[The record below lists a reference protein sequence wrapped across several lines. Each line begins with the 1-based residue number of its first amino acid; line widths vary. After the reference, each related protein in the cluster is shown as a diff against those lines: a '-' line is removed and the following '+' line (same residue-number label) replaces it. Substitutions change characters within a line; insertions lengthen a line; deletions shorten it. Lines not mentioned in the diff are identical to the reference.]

1 MRTFLLAFLLLS
13 ACRSSDKDAVE
24 TGTVDSQADTSTESG
39 LDDTAVQV
47 GRADEDGDGFDVDDD
62 CDDNNAAVNP
72 DAEEVC
78 DGIDNDCDEEVDEE
92 DAAPATWYADGDG
105 DGYGDDSTA
114 TESCDA
120 LSGHVLESGDCN
132 DTDPDMHP
140 NAPETDCTDPTD
152 YNCDGAVGFADDD
165 DDGFAACEDCDD
177 NDENINDDG
186 VEICDG
192 LDNDCDGDI
201 DDADSYVENT
211 TTWYGDLDGD
221 NFGSVQSQVEACS
234 QPTGF
239 VANATDCNDFNGA
252 SYPGAA
258 EICDEEDNNCDGTID
273 EGVTST
279 FYADGDG
286 DGYGDAA
293 STTAACSL
301 PGGYSVLPT
310 DCDDADPS
318 AHPGAFEICDGVD
331 NDCDS
336 TIDENAINAQTFYAD
351 TDSDTYGDAT
361 STTSACTAP
370 SGFVSNA
377 TDCDDSTSAVNPG
390 ATETC
395 NGIDDNCVGGVDEGV
410 TTTFF
415 ADTDT
420 DTYGDATS
428 TTSACTAPSGFVS
441 NATDCDDSTSA
452 VNPGA
457 TETCNGIDDDCV
469 GGADN
474 GLEGSE
480 ATCAA
485 ENCEA
490 ILTARPSATNGT
502 YYVDPDNSGSAIA
515 LSCEMT
521 IEGGGWTQAT
531 DAYVSRL
538 SGGVDRRYLY
548 SRGSAFYLS
557 PVTQLV
563 WTWNSYQ
570 ALNGTYEY
578 ATSGTTA
585 TSSFGCSSGEGG
597 HFGVGCSN
605 GGGAQWKVLPIYN
618 SNASN
623 GTCTICQDQ
632 PDAFGVGACAS
643 NVQIWAR

>member
-1 MRTFLLAFLLLS
+1 MRSSNGLYLFILLLLLAVG
-13 ACRSSDKDAVE
+13 CPPVE
-24 TGTVDSQADTSTESG
+24 PVDGDDDSADTS
-39 LDDTAVQV
+39 
-47 GRADEDGDGFDVDDD
+47 DD
-62 CDDNNAAVNP
+62 CDEATAPTWYPDGDSDGFGLTDGALAACVAP
-72 DAEEVC
+72 DGYAAQA
-78 DGIDNDCDEEVDEE
+78 GDCD
-92 DAAPATWYADGDG
+92 
-105 DGYGDDSTA
+105 
-114 TESCDA
+114 
-120 LSGHVLESGDCN
+120 
-132 DTDPDMHP
+132 DTDTDYYPG
-140 NAPETDCTDPTD
+140 APETDCTDPTD

-395 NGIDDNCVGGVDEGV
+395 NGIDD
-410 TTTFF
+410 
-415 ADTDT
+415 
-420 DTYGDATS
+420 
-428 TTSACTAPSGFVS
+428 
-441 NATDCDDSTSA
+441 
-452 VNPGA
+452 
-457 TETCNGIDDDCV
+457 DCV

-585 TSSFGCSSGEGG
+585 TSSFGCSSGEGS

>member
-1 MRTFLLAFLLLS
+1 M
-13 ACRSSDKDAVE
+13 
-24 TGTVDSQADTSTESG
+24 
-39 LDDTAVQV
+39 
-47 GRADEDGDGFDVDDD
+47 
-62 CDDNNAAVNP
+62 
-72 DAEEVC
+72 
-78 DGIDNDCDEEVDEE
+78 
-92 DAAPATWYADGDG
+92 
-105 DGYGDDSTA
+105 
-114 TESCDA
+114 
-120 LSGHVLESGDCN
+120 
-132 DTDPDMHP
+132 
-140 NAPETDCTDPTD
+140 
-152 YNCDGAVGFADDD
+152 
-165 DDGFAACEDCDD
+165 
-177 NDENINDDG
+177 
-186 VEICDG
+186 
-192 LDNDCDGDI
+192 
-201 DDADSYVENT
+201 
-211 TTWYGDLDGD
+211 
-221 NFGSVQSQVEACS
+221 
-234 QPTGF
+234 
-239 VANATDCNDFNGA
+239 
-252 SYPGAA
+252 
-258 EICDEEDNNCDGTID
+258 
-273 EGVTST
+273 
-279 FYADGDG
+279 
-286 DGYGDAA
+286 
-293 STTAACSL
+293 
-301 PGGYSVLPT
+301 
-310 DCDDADPS
+310 
-318 AHPGAFEICDGVD
+318 
-331 NDCDS
+331 
-336 TIDENAINAQTFYAD
+336 
-351 TDSDTYGDAT
+351 
-361 STTSACTAP
+361 
-370 SGFVSNA
+370 
-377 TDCDDSTSAVNPG
+377 NPG